1 MSPTMEKVA
10 TEPQQRRT
18 FDAPRHCS
26 AVIAR
31 RSATKLTAIALMTC
45 MQTTANLIRFLV
57 HGDVKRKEI
66 NLWHCRSHARDVG
79 VASDL
84 LNALFRHMK
93 RKN

>member
-1 MSPTMEKVA
+1 
-10 TEPQQRRT
+10 
-18 FDAPRHCS
+18 
-26 AVIAR
+26 
-31 RSATKLTAIALMTC
+31 MTC